1 VQDPGATWNKVLR
14 LGGVERH
21 MKIHSTR
28 HSFATNFYRVTK
40 DLKALAEAL
49 GTTEAQASKYAKLD
63 GEPVVEG
70 INKIK
75 FFDDEKPT
83 LKQVN

>member
-1 VQDPGATWNKVLR
+1 MRA
-14 LGGVERH
+14 GGVDRH

-28 HSFATNFYRVTK
+28 HSFATNFWEQTK
-40 DLKALAEAL
+40 DLKALADAL
-49 GTTEAQASKYAKLD
+49 GTTEAQASKYAKLF
-63 GEPVVEG
+63 GETMVEG

-75 FFDDEKPT
+75 FFDVDVPK

>member
-1 VQDPGATWNKVLR
+1 
-14 LGGVERH
+14 

-28 HSFATNFYRVTK
+28 HSFATNFYRETK

-63 GEPVVEG
+63 E
-70 INKIK
+70 
-75 FFDDEKPT
+75 FCC
-83 LKQVN
+83 